1 MSWTTSQQ
9 TQNGNTTVSWHIT
22 GSALTRGDAI
32 VVRPNSGSSG
42 LKINSVTARISPNSY
57 DVSLSVIG
65 GAAMAFQFSAEEM
78 D

>member
-1 MSWTTSQQ
+1 MSWTTGQV
-9 TQNGNTTVSWHIT
+9 TQNGNSTLIWHIT
-22 GSALTRGDAI
+22 GGSLSRADAI
-32 VVRPNSGSSG
+32 VVRPVAGSAG

-65 GAAMAFQFSAEEM
+65 ASAMAFKFSAEEM